1 MHTLSLVVGGLVALG
16 IFILA
21 AVMLGRSVADGAR
34 VFIWPWLAVALINMF
49 LGVYW
54 ANIPTAPRSRCWWWC
69 SACRQ
74 RRRGLLRAGS
84 APGRWRK
91 GSDPRNATSPW
102 SPSQME
108 GLIPSRRRNVCL
120 GATLRL

>member
-54 ANIPTAPRSRCWWWC
+54 KEFPYSAEIPILLVVFGVPAGAAWFV
-69 SACRQ
+69 A
-74 RRRGLLRAGS
+74 RRFGTGPVA
-84 APGRWRK
+84 
-91 GSDPRNATSPW
+91 
-102 SPSQME
+102 
-108 GLIPSRRRNVCL
+108 
-120 GATLRL
+120 